1 MDISFNTINYLMSNS
16 TCKKLQEKHNCLNK
30 EINRELRNDTKFY
43 KKRIY
48 QITKDLIRKKI
59 DGNTI
64 DGNTIDK
71 NLDELF
77 TSYLHS
83 LIEHFKFDD
92 KKDILQEEF
101 KNMNNKKVHFSFN
114 KIEDINADEYIM
126 KRPEIKS
133 NTIEDCMNITI
144 KKPEKKKLILPKEK
158 IINLKSPE
166 LKNKGLKKKSK

>member
-16 TCKKLQEKHNCLNK
+16 RCKKLQEKHNCLNK
-30 EINRELRNDTKFY
+30 EINHELRNDTKFY

-64 DGNTIDK
+64 DK

-77 TSYLHS
+77 TSYLHG

-114 KIEDINADEYIM
+114 KIEEINADEYIM
-126 KRPEIKS
+126 KRSEIKS

-144 KKPEKKKLILPKEK
+144 KKPEKKKPILPKEK

>member
-30 EINRELRNDTKFY
+30 EINHELRNDTKFY

-64 DGNTIDK
+64 DK

-77 TSYLHS
+77 TSYLDS

-126 KRPEIKS
+126 KRPEIKL